1 MAYVASVALDRYEK
15 SEIIAIFA
23 FQHLLHMER
32 NQNIEKRIL
41 WVAERLFLEKGFS
54 GTSTTEIAK
63 TVGCNQA
70 LIHYYFRT
78 KEKLFW
84 DVFAPKMEQVVEY
97 LDAPLDES
105 IDFIDRICNIVDFY
119 FGILELDERL
129 APFIVN
135 ELIMNP
141 GRWNKFRD
149 RFLRSE
155 SRRMAFVRF
164 EKMVDEEIA
173 AGQIRQI
180 KAIDLLIDIMSLTI
194 SAFIVAPKGFANGE
208 CDSNLRKAY
217 IDNRRQDIK
226 AIIINGI
233 KK

>member
-1 MAYVASVALDRYEK
+1 MDNGK
-15 SEIIAIFA
+15 
-23 FQHLLHMER
+23 
-32 NQNIEKRIL
+32 NIEKRIL

-63 TVGCNQA
+63 AVGCNQA

-84 DVFAPKMEQVVEY
+84 DVFSPKVEQVVEY

-105 IDFIDRICNIVDFY
+105 VDFVERIRNVIDFY

-141 GRWNKFRD
+141 GRWDKFRD
-149 RFLRSE
+149 RYLRNE
-155 SRRMAFVRF
+155 SRSSAFKRF
-164 EKMVDEEIA
+164 ETMVQEEID
-173 AGQIRQI
+173 AGRIRQMR
-180 KAIDLLIDIMSLTI
+180 AIDLLMNIMSLTI
-194 SAFIVAPKGFANGE
+194 SSFIVAPKGFAMGE
-208 CDSNLRKAY
+208 CDSNLRKSY
-217 IDNRRQDIK
+217 LDMRREDVKMLIV
-226 AIIINGI
+226 NGM
-233 KK
+233 K

>member
-1 MAYVASVALDRYEK
+1 MD
-15 SEIIAIFA
+15 
-23 FQHLLHMER
+23 R

-70 LIHYYFRT
+70 LKHYYFRT

-84 DVFAPKMEQVVEY
+84 DVFSPKMEQVVEY

-105 IDFIDRICNIVDFY
+105 VDFFDRIANIIDFY

-135 ELIMNP
+135 ELIMHP
-141 GRWNKFRD
+141 GRWDTFRD
-149 RFLRSE
+149 RFLRSD
-155 SRRMAFVRF
+155 SRSRAFKRF
-164 EKMVDEEIA
+164 EDMVMEENQKGTI
-173 AGQIRQI
+173 QDVE
-180 KAIDLLIDIMSLTI
+180 AIDILLNIMSLTI
-194 SAFIVAPKGFANGE
+194 SAFIVAPKGFARDE
-208 CDSNLRKAY
+208 CDSNARKEY
-217 IDNRRQDIK
+217 LSSRKENIK
-226 AIIINGI
+226 SLIINGLRI
-233 KK
+233 

>member
-1 MAYVASVALDRYEK
+1 MDK
-15 SEIIAIFA
+15 
-23 FQHLLHMER
+23 
-32 NQNIEKRIL
+32 NKNIEKRIL
-41 WVAERLFLEKGFS
+41 WVAERLFLEKGFN

-84 DVFAPKMEQVVEY
+84 DVFSPKVEQVVEY

-105 IDFIDRICNIVDFY
+105 VDFFERIGNVIDFY

-149 RFLRSE
+149 RYLRSE
-155 SRRMAFVRF
+155 SRSVAFVRF
-164 EKMVDEEIA
+164 ENMVEEEIKKEK
-173 AGQIRQI
+173 IREMR
-180 KAIDLLIDIMSLTI
+180 AIDILMNIMSLTI
-194 SAFIVAPKGFANGE
+194 SAFIVAPKGFASGE
-208 CDSNLRKAY
+208 CDSSARKSY
-217 IDNRRQDIK
+217 LDDRREDIK
-226 AIIINGI
+226 SLIINGMM
-233 KK
+233 K

>member
-1 MAYVASVALDRYEK
+1 
-15 SEIIAIFA
+15 
-23 FQHLLHMER
+23 MER

-105 IDFIDRICNIVDFY
+105 LNFMDRISNIIDFY

-135 ELIMNP
+135 ELIMHP
-141 GRWNKFRD
+141 GRWDTFRD
-149 RFLRSE
+149 RFLRNE
-155 SRRMAFVRF
+155 RRRSAFTRF
-164 EKMVDEEIA
+164 ESMVRDEIGNGSIREI
-173 AGQIRQI
+173 QP
-180 KAIDLLIDIMSLTI
+180 IDLLLNIMSLTI
-194 SAFIVAPKGFANGE
+194 SAFIVAPKGFARDE
-208 CDSNLRKAY
+208 CDSSARREYLSHRKENIKELVTNGLLRH
-217 IDNRRQDIK
+217 
-226 AIIINGI
+226 
-233 KK
+233 

>member
-1 MAYVASVALDRYEK
+1 
-15 SEIIAIFA
+15 
-23 FQHLLHMER
+23 MER

-84 DVFAPKMEQVVEY
+84 DVFAPKVEQVVEY

-105 IDFIDRICNIVDFY
+105 IDFIERIRNVIDFY

-141 GRWNKFRD
+141 ERWNKFRD
-149 RFLRSE
+149 RYLRNE
-155 SRRMAFVRF
+155 SRSSAFNRF
-164 EKMVDEEIA
+164 ENMVHEEVTK
-173 AGQIRQI
+173 GTIRNI
-180 KAIDLLIDIMSLTI
+180 EPIDLLINIMSLTI
-194 SAFIVAPKGFANGE
+194 SAFIVAPKGFASDE
-208 CDSNLRKAY
+208 CDKNARKAY
-217 IDNRRQDIK
+217 IDHRREDVKELIVS
-226 AIIINGI
+226 GI
-233 KK
+233 KNNY

>member
-1 MAYVASVALDRYEK
+1 MDNGK
-15 SEIIAIFA
+15 
-23 FQHLLHMER
+23 
-32 NQNIEKRIL
+32 NIEKRIL

-63 TVGCNQA
+63 AVGCNQA

-84 DVFAPKMEQVVEY
+84 DVFSPKVEQVVEY

-105 IDFIDRICNIVDFY
+105 VDFVERIRNVIDFY

-141 GRWNKFRD
+141 GRWDKFRD
-149 RFLRSE
+149 RYLRNE
-155 SRRMAFVRF
+155 SRSSAFKRF
-164 EKMVDEEIA
+164 EAMVQEEID
-173 AGQIRQI
+173 AGRIRQMR
-180 KAIDLLIDIMSLTI
+180 AIDLLMNIMSLTI
-194 SAFIVAPKGFANGE
+194 SSFIVAPKGFAMGE
-208 CDSNLRKAY
+208 CDSNLRKSY
-217 IDNRRQDIK
+217 LDMRREDVKMLIV
-226 AIIINGI
+226 NGM
-233 KK
+233 K

>member
-1 MAYVASVALDRYEK
+1 MQSLYN
-15 SEIIAIFA
+15 
-23 FQHLLHMER
+23 MER

-63 TVGCNQA
+63 SVGCNQA

-84 DVFAPKMEQVVEY
+84 DIFSPKMEQVVEY
-97 LDAPLDES
+97 LDAPLDENV
-105 IDFIDRICNIVDFY
+105 DFLERIRNIIDFY
-119 FGILELDERL
+119 FGMLELDERL

-141 GRWNKFRD
+141 GRWEYFRQ

-155 SRRMAFVRF
+155 SRSNAYDRF
-164 EKMVDEEIA
+164 ESMVQEEVA
-173 AGQIRQI
+173 KGTIREVQ
-180 KAIDLLIDIMSLTI
+180 AIDVLLDIMSLCI
-194 SAFIVAPKGFANGE
+194 STFIVAPMGFAHGE
-208 CDSNLRKAY
+208 CDTDSRKEYLAHRKAAVTELV
-217 IDNRRQDIK
+217 ISGLSKR
-226 AIIINGI
+226 
-233 KK
+233 

>member
-1 MAYVASVALDRYEK
+1 
-15 SEIIAIFA
+15 
-23 FQHLLHMER
+23 MER

-63 TVGCNQA
+63 AVGCNQA

-84 DVFAPKMEQVVEY
+84 DVFSPKVEQVVEY

-105 IDFIDRICNIVDFY
+105 LDFIQRIRNVIDFY

-141 GRWNKFRD
+141 GRWDKFRD
-149 RFLRSE
+149 RYLRNE
-155 SRRMAFVRF
+155 SRSSAFNRF
-164 EKMVDEEIA
+164 ESMVAEEIS
-173 AGQIRQI
+173 AGRIRQMR
-180 KAIDLLIDIMSLTI
+180 AIDLLMNIMSLTI
-194 SAFIVAPKGFANGE
+194 SSFIVAPKGFASRE
-208 CDSNLRKAY
+208 CDSNLRKEY
-217 IDNRRQDIK
+217 LDNRREDVKNLIV
-226 AIIINGI
+226 NGI
-233 KK
+233 RA

>member
-1 MAYVASVALDRYEK
+1 
-15 SEIIAIFA
+15 
-23 FQHLLHMER
+23 MER

-63 TVGCNQA
+63 AVGCNQA

-84 DVFAPKMEQVVEY
+84 DVFSPKVEQVVEY

-105 IDFIDRICNIVDFY
+105 IDFIERIRNVIDFY

-141 GRWNKFRD
+141 ERWNKFRD
-149 RFLRSE
+149 RYLRNE
-155 SRRMAFVRF
+155 SRSSAFNRF
-164 EKMVDEEIA
+164 ENMVHEEVTK
-173 AGQIRQI
+173 GTIRNI
-180 KAIDLLIDIMSLTI
+180 EPIDLLMNIMSLTI
-194 SAFIVAPKGFANGE
+194 SAFIVAPKGFASDE
-208 CDSNLRKAY
+208 CDKNARKAY
-217 IDNRRQDIK
+217 IDHRREDVKELIVC
-226 AIIINGI
+226 GI
-233 KK
+233 KNNY

>member
-1 MAYVASVALDRYEK
+1 MD
-15 SEIIAIFA
+15 
-23 FQHLLHMER
+23 R

-41 WVAERLFLEKGFS
+41 WVAERLFLEKGFN

-84 DVFAPKMEQVVEY
+84 DVFAPKVEQVVEY

-105 IDFIDRICNIVDFY
+105 LDFMERIRNVIDFY

-129 APFIVN
+129 APFIVK

-141 GRWNKFRD
+141 ERWDKFRD
-149 RFLRSE
+149 RYLRSE
-155 SRRMAFVRF
+155 SRSSAFNRF
-164 EKMVDEEIA
+164 ENMVNEEIEK
-173 AGQIRQI
+173 GRIRQI
-180 KAIDLLIDIMSLTI
+180 KPIDLLMNIMSLTI
-194 SAFIVAPKGFANGE
+194 TAFIVAPKGFASGE
-208 CDSNLRKAY
+208 CDKNSRKEY
-217 IDNRRQDIK
+217 LDKRREDVKDLIV
-226 AIIINGI
+226 NGI
-233 KK
+233 AK

>member
-1 MAYVASVALDRYEK
+1 MTISHA
-15 SEIIAIFA
+15 
-23 FQHLLHMER
+23 MER

-41 WVAERLFLEKGFS
+41 WVAERLFLEKGFN

-84 DVFAPKMEQVVEY
+84 DVFAPKVEQVVEY

-105 IDFIDRICNIVDFY
+105 IDFVERIRNVIDFY

-141 GRWNKFRD
+141 GRWEKFRD
-149 RFLRSE
+149 RYLRSE
-155 SRRMAFVRF
+155 SRSTAFNRF

-173 AGQIRQI
+173 AGRVRPMR
-180 KAIDLLIDIMSLTI
+180 AIDLLMNIMSLTI
-194 SAFIVAPKGFANGE
+194 SVFIVAPKGFASGE
-208 CDSNLRKAY
+208 CDSNLRKEY
-217 IDNRRQDIK
+217 LINRREEIK
-226 AIIINGI
+226 ALIVNGI
-233 KK
+233 KN

>member
-1 MAYVASVALDRYEK
+1 MD
-15 SEIIAIFA
+15 
-23 FQHLLHMER
+23 R

-41 WVAERLFLEKGFS
+41 LVAERLFLEKGFS

-84 DVFAPKMEQVVEY
+84 DVFAPKVEQVVEY

-105 IDFIDRICNIVDFY
+105 IDFMERIRNVIDFY

-129 APFIVN
+129 APFIVK

-141 GRWNKFRD
+141 ERWDKFRD
-149 RFLRSE
+149 RYLRNE
-155 SRRMAFVRF
+155 SRSTAFNRF
-164 EKMVDEEIA
+164 ENMVNEEIEK
-173 AGQIRQI
+173 GTIRQI
-180 KAIDLLIDIMSLTI
+180 RPIDLLMNIMSLTI
-194 SAFIVAPKGFANGE
+194 SAFIVAPKGFASDE
-208 CDSNLRKAY
+208 CDKSARKAY
-217 IDNRRQDIK
+217 LDHRREDVKELIVS
-226 AIIINGI
+226 GI
-233 KK
+233 KINY

>member
-1 MAYVASVALDRYEK
+1 
-15 SEIIAIFA
+15 
-23 FQHLLHMER
+23 MER

-84 DVFAPKMEQVVEY
+84 DVFAPKVEQVVEY

-105 IDFIDRICNIVDFY
+105 IDFIERIRNVIDFY

-141 GRWNKFRD
+141 ERWNKFRD
-149 RFLRSE
+149 RYLRNE
-155 SRRMAFVRF
+155 SRSSAFNRF
-164 EKMVDEEIA
+164 ENMVHEEVTK
-173 AGQIRQI
+173 GTIRNI
-180 KAIDLLIDIMSLTI
+180 EPIDLLMNIMSLTI
-194 SAFIVAPKGFANGE
+194 SAFIVAPKGFASDE
-208 CDSNLRKAY
+208 CDKNARKAY
-217 IDNRRQDIK
+217 IDHRREDVKELIVS
-226 AIIINGI
+226 GI
-233 KK
+233 KNNY

>member
-1 MAYVASVALDRYEK
+1 
-15 SEIIAIFA
+15 
-23 FQHLLHMER
+23 MER

-41 WVAERLFLEKGFS
+41 WVAERLFLEKGFN

-84 DVFAPKMEQVVEY
+84 DVFSPKVEQFVEY

-105 IDFIDRICNIVDFY
+105 IDFIERIRNVIDFY

-141 GRWNKFRD
+141 GRWDKFRD
-149 RFLRSE
+149 RYLRNE
-155 SRRMAFVRF
+155 SRSTAFTRF
-164 EKMVDEEIA
+164 ENMVVEEIS
-173 AGQIRQI
+173 AGKIRNI
-180 KAIDLLIDIMSLTI
+180 RALDLLMNIMSLTI
-194 SAFIVAPKGFANGE
+194 SVFIVAPKGFASGE
-208 CDSNLRKAY
+208 CDSNLRKDY
-217 IDNRRQDIK
+217 LDNRREEIK
-226 AIIINGI
+226 SLIVNGI
-233 KK
+233 RV

>member
-1 MAYVASVALDRYEK
+1 
-15 SEIIAIFA
+15 
-23 FQHLLHMER
+23 MER

-63 TVGCNQA
+63 AVGCNQA

-84 DVFAPKMEQVVEY
+84 DVFAPKVEQVVEY

-105 IDFIDRICNIVDFY
+105 IDFLDRIRNVIDFY
-119 FGILELDERL
+119 FGVLELDERL

-141 GRWNKFRD
+141 GRWDKFRD

-155 SRRMAFVRF
+155 SRNTAFERF
-164 EKMVDEEIA
+164 ENMVAEEIA
-173 AGQIRQI
+173 KGRVRDIQ
-180 KAIDLLIDIMSLTI
+180 AIDLLMNIMSLTI

-208 CDSNLRKAY
+208 CDSNLRKSY
-217 IDNRRQDIK
+217 LDSRKESIK
-226 AIIINGI
+226 ELVVNGI
-233 KK
+233 LRH

>member
-1 MAYVASVALDRYEK
+1 
-15 SEIIAIFA
+15 
-23 FQHLLHMER
+23 MER

-63 TVGCNQA
+63 AVGCNQA

-84 DVFAPKMEQVVEY
+84 DVFSPKVEQVVEY

-105 IDFIDRICNIVDFY
+105 IDFIERIRNVIDFY

-135 ELIMNP
+135 ELIMHP
-141 GRWNKFRD
+141 GRWDKFRD
-149 RFLRSE
+149 RYLRNE
-155 SRRMAFVRF
+155 SRSSAFNRF
-164 EKMVDEEIA
+164 ESMVAEEIQ
-173 AGQIRQI
+173 AGHIRSMR
-180 KAIDLLIDIMSLTI
+180 AIDLLMNIMSLTI
-194 SAFIVAPKGFANGE
+194 SAFIAAPKGFASGE

-217 IDNRRQDIK
+217 LDNRREDIK
-226 AIIINGI
+226 ALIVNGI
-233 KK
+233 RA

>member
-1 MAYVASVALDRYEK
+1 
-15 SEIIAIFA
+15 
-23 FQHLLHMER
+23 MER

-63 TVGCNQA
+63 AVGCNQA

-84 DVFAPKMEQVVEY
+84 DVFAPKVEQVVEY

-105 IDFIDRICNIVDFY
+105 IDFIERIRNVIDFY

-141 GRWNKFRD
+141 ERWNKFRD
-149 RFLRSE
+149 RYLRNE
-155 SRRMAFVRF
+155 SRSSAFNRF
-164 EKMVDEEIA
+164 ENMVHEEVTK
-173 AGQIRQI
+173 GTIRNI
-180 KAIDLLIDIMSLTI
+180 EPIDLLINIMSLTI
-194 SAFIVAPKGFANGE
+194 SAFIVAPKGFASDE
-208 CDSNLRKAY
+208 CDKNARKAY
-217 IDNRRQDIK
+217 IDHRREDVKELIVS
-226 AIIINGI
+226 GI
-233 KK
+233 KNNY

>member
-1 MAYVASVALDRYEK
+1 MD
-15 SEIIAIFA
+15 
-23 FQHLLHMER
+23 R

-84 DVFAPKMEQVVEY
+84 DVFSPKMEQVVEY

-105 IDFIDRICNIVDFY
+105 VDFFDRIANIIDFY

-135 ELIMNP
+135 ELIMHP
-141 GRWNKFRD
+141 GRWDTFRD
-149 RFLRSE
+149 RFLRSD
-155 SRRMAFVRF
+155 SRSRAFKRF
-164 EKMVDEEIA
+164 EDMVMEENKKGTI
-173 AGQIRQI
+173 QDVE
-180 KAIDLLIDIMSLTI
+180 AIDILLNIMSLTI
-194 SAFIVAPKGFANGE
+194 SAFIVAPKGFARDE
-208 CDSNLRKAY
+208 CDSNARKEY
-217 IDNRRQDIK
+217 LSSRKENIK
-226 AIIINGI
+226 SLIINGLRI
-233 KK
+233 

>member
-1 MAYVASVALDRYEK
+1 
-15 SEIIAIFA
+15 
-23 FQHLLHMER
+23 MER

-41 WVAERLFLEKGFS
+41 WVAERLFLEKGFN

-63 TVGCNQA
+63 MVGCNQT

-84 DVFAPKMEQVVEY
+84 DVFSPKVEQILEY

-105 IDFIDRICNIVDFY
+105 LDFMNRICNVVDFY

-129 APFIVN
+129 TPFIVN

-149 RFLRSE
+149 RYLRSE
-155 SRRMAFVRF
+155 SRSSAFDRF
-164 EKMVDEEIA
+164 ENMVEEEISS
-173 AGQIRQI
+173 GHIRKI
-180 KAIDLLIDIMSLTI
+180 KAIDLLMNIMSLTI
-194 SAFIVAPKGFANGE
+194 SAFIVAPKGFAMGE
-208 CDSNLRKAY
+208 CDANLRKAY
-217 IDNRRQDIK
+217 LEDRREDIK
-226 AIIINGI
+226 QLIINGI
-233 KK
+233 KAN

>member
-1 MAYVASVALDRYEK
+1 MYLV
-15 SEIIAIFA
+15 
-23 FQHLLHMER
+23 MER

-63 TVGCNQA
+63 NVGCNQT

-105 IDFIDRICNIVDFY
+105 IDFMERIKNIVDFY

-141 GRWNKFRD
+141 GRWDMFRD
-149 RFLRSE
+149 RFLRNE
-155 SRRMAFVRF
+155 SRSSAFIRF
-164 EKMVDEEIA
+164 EKMVAEEIE
-173 AGQIRQI
+173 AGTVRDIRP
-180 KAIDLLIDIMSLTI
+180 IDLLMNIMSLTI
-194 SAFIVAPKGFANGE
+194 SAFIVAPKGYAIGE
-208 CDSNLRKAY
+208 CDSNLRKEY
-217 IDNRRQDIK
+217 LDKRREDVK
-226 AIIINGI
+226 ALIVNGI
-233 KK
+233 RA

>member
-1 MAYVASVALDRYEK
+1 
-15 SEIIAIFA
+15 
-23 FQHLLHMER
+23 MER

-84 DVFAPKMEQVVEY
+84 DVFAPKVEQVVEY

-105 IDFIDRICNIVDFY
+105 IDFMERIRNVIDFY

-141 GRWNKFRD
+141 ERWNKFRD
-149 RFLRSE
+149 RYLRNE
-155 SRRMAFVRF
+155 SRSSAFNRF
-164 EKMVDEEIA
+164 ENMVNEEVTK
-173 AGQIRQI
+173 GTIRNI
-180 KAIDLLIDIMSLTI
+180 EPIDLLMNIMSLTI
-194 SAFIVAPKGFANGE
+194 SAFIVAPKGFASDE
-208 CDSNLRKAY
+208 CDKSARKAY
-217 IDNRRQDIK
+217 LDHRREDVKELIVS
-226 AIIINGI
+226 GI
-233 KK
+233 KNNY

>member
-1 MAYVASVALDRYEK
+1 
-15 SEIIAIFA
+15 
-23 FQHLLHMER
+23 MER

-84 DVFAPKMEQVVEY
+84 DVFAPKVEQVVEY

-105 IDFIDRICNIVDFY
+105 IDFIERIRNVIDFY

-141 GRWNKFRD
+141 ERWNKFRD
-149 RFLRSE
+149 RYLRNE
-155 SRRMAFVRF
+155 SRSSAFNRF
-164 EKMVDEEIA
+164 ENMVHEEVTR
-173 AGQIRQI
+173 GTIRNI
-180 KAIDLLIDIMSLTI
+180 EPIDLLMNIMSLTI
-194 SAFIVAPKGFANGE
+194 SAFIVAPKGFASDE
-208 CDSNLRKAY
+208 CDKSARKAY
-217 IDNRRQDIK
+217 IDHRREDVKELIVS
-226 AIIINGI
+226 GI

>member
-1 MAYVASVALDRYEK
+1 
-15 SEIIAIFA
+15 
-23 FQHLLHMER
+23 MER

-105 IDFIDRICNIVDFY
+105 LNFMDRISNIIDFY

-135 ELIMNP
+135 ELIMHP
-141 GRWNKFRD
+141 GRWDTFRD
-149 RFLRSE
+149 RFLRNE
-155 SRRMAFVRF
+155 RRRSAFTRF
-164 EKMVDEEIA
+164 ESMVRDEIA
-173 AGQIRQI
+173 NGSIREIQP
-180 KAIDLLIDIMSLTI
+180 IDLLLNIMSLTI
-194 SAFIVAPKGFANGE
+194 SAFIVAPKGFARDE
-208 CDSNLRKAY
+208 CDSSERREYLSRRKENIKELVTNGLLRH
-217 IDNRRQDIK
+217 
-226 AIIINGI
+226 
-233 KK
+233 